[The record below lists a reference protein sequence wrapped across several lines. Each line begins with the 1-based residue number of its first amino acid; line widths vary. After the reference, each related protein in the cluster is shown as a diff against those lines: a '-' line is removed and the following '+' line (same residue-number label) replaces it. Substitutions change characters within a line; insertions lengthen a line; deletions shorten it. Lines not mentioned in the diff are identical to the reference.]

1 MTEWRLSRK
10 VVMRAFCN
18 GVLTVGLVLALA
30 ACADDAAVQD
40 AADGSSTDVVAPD
53 AGGDVDGDVGSDTQT
68 EDTDP
73 SEDAESDNG
82 VTPDDTSTEDSQS
95 DDTGGGDIGGGD
107 TTTETDVDDVGG
119 DDVTGD
125 DVMPD
130 VETDAGDP
138 TDVVEVDIVEDIGE
152 PDSGGIGIGDR
163 CGPFPGGFCPD
174 ELFCSLPEGSCR
186 LLGASGTCQP
196 IPEFCPDVYDP
207 VCGCDG
213 VTYGNSCQA
222 AAAQMTID
230 TTGECG
236 AGSGDCNTDEDCNGL
251 EFCNYPINVCGGN
264 GVCTE
269 TPFACPF
276 IYLPVCGCDGMTYS
290 NECIAQSAG
299 VSVAAE
305 GECGA

>member
-1 MTEWRLSRK
+1 MRL
-10 VVMRAFCN
+10 FCN

-30 ACADDAAVQD
+30 ACGSDEAGQD

-68 EDTDP
+68 EDTGP

-82 VTPDDTSTEDSQS
+82 VTPDDTSPDDVQPDDAGP
-95 DDTGGGDIGGGD
+95 DDTGGGD
-107 TTTETDVDDVGG
+107 TTTPLDVEDVGG
-119 DDVTGD
+119 DDV
-125 DVMPD
+125 MLD

-138 TDVVEVDIVEDIGE
+138 TDADEMDIVEDIGE
-152 PDSGGIGIGDR
+152 PDSGTIGIGDR

-174 ELFCSLPEGSCR
+174 GLFCSLPEGSCR
-186 LLGASGTCQP
+186 LVGGSGTCQP
-196 IPEFCPDVYDP
+196 VPEACPDVYDP

-213 VTYGNSCQA
+213 VTYDNSCQA
-222 AAAQMTID
+222 AAVQMTIA

-236 AGSGDCNTDEDCNGL
+236 AGSGECNTDEDCNGL

-276 IYLPVCGCDGMTYS
+276 IYLPVCGCDGVTYG
-290 NECIAQSAG
+290 NECEAQAAG
-299 VSVAAE
+299 VSIAAE

>member
-1 MTEWRLSRK
+1 
-10 VVMRAFCN
+10 MRAFCN

-95 DDTGGGDIGGGD
+95 DGTGGGDTGGGDTGGGD

-125 DVMPD
+125 DVMAD

-138 TDVVEVDIVEDIGE
+138 TDVVEMDIVEDIGE